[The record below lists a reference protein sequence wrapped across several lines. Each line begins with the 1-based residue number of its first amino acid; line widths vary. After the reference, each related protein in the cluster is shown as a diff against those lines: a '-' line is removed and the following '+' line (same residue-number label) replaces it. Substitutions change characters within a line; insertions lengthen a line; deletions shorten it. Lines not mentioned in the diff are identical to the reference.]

1 MRLLTLKTVL
11 VATDLDEQSGPVLRT
26 AARLAELSGAQ
37 LHLVHATSVP
47 RPEHDT
53 QLERLFARMVP
64 EGRAPDTLMVLHGTP
79 EQVLV
84 EQARALSADAI
95 VLGPHRRGSGDVG
108 EMGSTAAAV
117 VRTAPCPC
125 LVVPTELRLPLE
137 QLLVP
142 VALRE
147 KPSGALAVAITW
159 GSALRP
165 RGQLTRLTALHVAPD
180 PDAAGSADDLSEAV
194 RWAVEYGGP
203 EARVD
208 IRQEAVAGE
217 NVADVI
223 LGRAEAEQPDL
234 LVIGSR
240 TRAAGE
246 ADLGEVAT
254 VVARSTPCPL
264 LLIPPELVL
273 DDG

>member
-11 VATDLDEQSGPVLRT
+11 VATDLDEHSGPVLRT

-47 RPEHDT
+47 RPEHDA

-64 EGRAPDTLMVLHGTP
+64 EGRGPDTIMVLHGTP
-79 EQVLV
+79 EKVLV
-84 EQARALSADAI
+84 EQAKALSADAI
-95 VLGPHRRGSGDVG
+95 VLGPHRRGSGEIG

-180 PDAAGSADDLSEAV
+180 PAGSAEALSDAI
-194 RWAVEYGGP
+194 RWAQTYGGP

-223 LGRAEAEQPDL
+223 LRRAEAEQPDL

-240 TRAAGE
+240 TRTVNE

-254 VVARSTPCPL
+254 LVARSTPCPL
-264 LLIPPELVL
+264 LLVPPELVL